1 MVCRLKSIT
10 ATPWLP
16 HLIHLKLQDNLITHM
31 GPLPNLPFL
40 QTLDLSFNHITG
52 FSVVQTLASFQH
64 LRSLRVNDNPV
75 QHEPRF
81 YFSLQRLMPWT
92 QHEFGH
98 ARHFPDDHQIRII
111 QQEAVLKSPRVFQA
125 HMQGRW
131 GICNSPTSG
140 DPLNTVRFPGTGV
153 LPCRDRAVANRDQHR
168 ARNAARDADQIP
180 IDAGDARTVPG
191 SGATA
196 VKLSQH
202 DLMMLEGAARRMH
215 RSQVLTRLH
224 SCKTCSPGGHR
235 LALTLKP
242 CSVLLHCAVL

>member
-1 MVCRLKSIT
+1 
-10 ATPWLP
+10 
-16 HLIHLKLQDNLITHM
+16 M

-40 QTLDLSFNHITG
+40 QTLDLSFNHITD

-125 HMQGRW
+125 HMQGQW
-131 GICNSPTSG
+131 GMYNSPTAG
-140 DPLNTVRFPGTGV
+140 DSLNTVRFPGTGV
-153 LPCRDRAVANRDQHR
+153 LLTRDHAISNRDQPR
-168 ARNAARDADQIP
+168 VRNLARDADQAQAA
-180 IDAGDARTVPG
+180 AGDARPVPS
-191 SGATA
+191 SGAAA

-215 RSQVLTRLH
+215 RSQVLIRSHWCRHAAPGPTH
-224 SCKTCSPGGHR
+224 SR
-235 LALTLKP
+235 
-242 CSVLLHCAVL
+242 